1 MEAECLPP
9 PTLLMAGGKH
19 NVIITMVTIM
29 MMMMSKVK
37 MVSKTWSTMT
47 GGGEKTRRVLEN
59 LPSSPGSG
67 PVTE

>member
-1 MEAECLPP
+1 
-9 PTLLMAGGKH
+9 
-19 NVIITMVTIM
+19 MVMIM
-29 MMMMSKVK
+29 MKMMSKVK
-37 MVSKTWSTMT
+37 MVSKVKMMSKTWSMM